1 MRDTLCAAPRNRPRL
16 SMHELSFSP
25 FLVPCPLCLSYS
37 HFLRAIPS
45 LSLAHFFPSVF
56 RSLSVAYSECC
67 PFRRLVKWTIFDS
80 SVLGVD
86 EERRRLDSSREEDVF
101 KTKRDKILR
110 ACEERYVSLM
120 RIVKWRRRNHR
131 GYETRVRFLRPR
143 STPPWISFRQ
153 SKID

>member
-1 MRDTLCAAPRNRPRL
+1 MDERERGGNGREGETQESSERGHTHYLNARHSVRRSTQPPRL
-16 SMHELSFSP
+16 SMHELPFSP

-45 LSLAHFFPSVF
+45 LSLAHFFLSVF

-80 SVLGVD
+80 SVLGLD

-101 KTKRDKILR
+101 KTKRDKTLR

-120 RIVKWRRRNHR
+120 RVVK
-131 GYETRVRFLRPR
+131 
-143 STPPWISFRQ
+143 
-153 SKID
+153 